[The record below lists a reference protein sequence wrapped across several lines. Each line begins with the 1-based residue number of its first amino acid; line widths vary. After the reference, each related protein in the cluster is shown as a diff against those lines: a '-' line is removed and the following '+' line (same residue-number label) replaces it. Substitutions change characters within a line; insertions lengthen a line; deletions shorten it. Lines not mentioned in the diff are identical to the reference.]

1 MKIKQIIFT
10 FDLLTASLVVLC
22 TNKPQKI
29 KFIKY
34 KKTNMFDHM
43 EETLT
48 KTKREKQ
55 KFLGQYIETGW
66 ILN

>member
-1 MKIKQIIFT
+1 
-10 FDLLTASLVVLC
+10 
-22 TNKPQKI
+22 
-29 KFIKY
+29 
-34 KKTNMFDHM
+34 MFDHM

-66 ILN
+66 ILNWGVWVSLQLCLQRDMSGLSVEGNSLYRFFF